1 MRGELL
7 LLVKPQNRK
16 LACWMISVSVLLLP
30 NNPVPGQDPQP
41 HNIKLEFEAR
51 LAESS
56 NQGSSAQIQLAD
68 WAAKNDLNPQA
79 ENLYRDVLKKDP
91 LNNSAY
97 HGLVRLSKS
106 QPLEGKSNTFISTR
120 QLLPRN
126 FRIHESKNYI
136 TISNANPRWTRT
148 QANRLERT
156 YEQFMR
162 YTKKLKLKPL
172 PLKQKLVC
180 VLFKSRSEYQ
190 AFALKHDQ
198 LNLHSWN
205 LGYYSPLN
213 DRIVLYDGRSE
224 VDADEFT
231 DNRTIATTIHEAVH
245 QLHFHTGV
253 MNIHIQYPLW
263 LCEGLATNFESNST
277 KRDFGPEQDFQPRR
291 EHFRSLVDSNK
302 LLPLKSLVQLDA
314 LPDTNQQTSFTIY
327 NQSYA
332 LVCWLINKRP
342 KEFSNYLMMLRSEPP
357 GRPTGKRH
365 LELFEKAFGD
375 TIKLQ
380 KQWLNYEAKE

>member
-1 MRGELL
+1 M
-7 LLVKPQNRK
+7 
-16 LACWMISVSVLLLP
+16 
-30 NNPVPGQDPQP
+30 
-41 HNIKLEFEAR
+41 
-51 LAESS
+51 
-56 NQGSSAQIQLAD
+56 
-68 WAAKNDLNPQA
+68 
-79 ENLYRDVLKKDP
+79 
-91 LNNSAY
+91 
-97 HGLVRLSKS
+97 
-106 QPLEGKSNTFISTR
+106 
-120 QLLPRN
+120 
-126 FRIHESKNYI
+126 
-136 TISNANPRWTRT
+136 
-148 QANRLERT
+148 
-156 YEQFMR
+156 
-162 YTKKLKLKPL
+162 
-172 PLKQKLVC
+172 
-180 VLFKSRSEYQ
+180 
-190 AFALKHDQ
+190 
-198 LNLHSWN
+198 
-205 LGYYSPLN
+205 GYYSPLN